1 MKPLF
6 PVYCRP
12 LGYVLL
18 AFSVFIPFILY
29 MLGMLSDQN
38 LLFYKECVKL
48 LMMMGSL
55 LILFAYTKHET
66 SATKEIRNN
75 ATRNAM
81 FITVFIVFGMMLYKV
96 FVGDVVSVDQS
107 SFLTYLII
115 NIICLEFGI
124 KKAKVD
130 AMFKR

>member
-29 MLGMLSDQN
+29 LLGMLNDQN
-38 LLFYKECVKL
+38 LLFYKECIKL

-55 LILFAYTKHET
+55 LILFAYTKEET
-66 SATKEIRNN
+66 KATIEIRNT

-115 NIICLEFGI
+115 NIICLEFGL